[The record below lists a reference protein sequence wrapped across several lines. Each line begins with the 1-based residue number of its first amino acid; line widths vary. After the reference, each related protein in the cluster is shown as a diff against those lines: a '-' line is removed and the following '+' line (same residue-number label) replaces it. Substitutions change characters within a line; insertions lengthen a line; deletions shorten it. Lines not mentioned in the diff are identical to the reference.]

1 MDQTIRTIR
10 QETRK
15 TGEGILPDIVL
26 VVDTN
31 ILADL
36 GWKRDG
42 AVKNLVSLS
51 LENPKLLIIT
61 PRICSIEFLAVTFE
75 EVRSLTEVVR
85 QLKAKLPDIKRYGD
99 AKLTERI
106 HEVIDDITK
115 LAGRLRESPRDVLK
129 NMSELILVFEKN
141 LAVQFEEAYYTSK
154 NPKYELEFEDAL
166 VFSFVKL
173 FGIALD
179 ECKIIFLT
187 RDRDFDN
194 EPVLQELK
202 RVGVDVYFS
211 SGECMQ
217 RIKEALQ

>member
-1 MDQTIRTIR
+1 M
-10 QETRK
+10 
-15 TGEGILPDIVL
+15 
-26 VVDTN
+26 
-31 ILADL
+31 
-36 GWKRDG
+36 
-42 AVKNLVSLS
+42 S

-61 PRICSIEFLAVTFE
+61 PMICSIEFLAVTFA
-75 EVRSLTEVVR
+75 EVGSLTEVVR

-99 AKLTERI
+99 AKLTGRI
-106 HEVIDDITK
+106 HEVIDDVTK
-115 LAGRLRESPRDVLK
+115 LADRLRESPRDVLK
-129 NMSELILVFEKN
+129 NMSKLILVFEKN
-141 LAVQFEEAYYTSK
+141 LTVQFEEAYYAAK

-187 RDRDFDN
+187 RDRDFDT

-202 RVGVDVYFS
+202 EVGVDVYFS
-211 SGECMQ
+211 SGECVQ

>member
-1 MDQTIRTIR
+1 VDQTIRTIR

-15 TGEGILPDIVL
+15 AGEGILPNIVL

-36 GWKRDG
+36 GWKRD
-42 AVKNLVSLS
+42 AYVKNLVSMS

-61 PRICSIEFLAVTFE
+61 PRICSIEFLAVTFA
-75 EVRSLTEVVR
+75 EVGSLTEVVR

-99 AKLTERI
+99 AKLTGRI
-106 HEVIDDITK
+106 HEVIDDVTK
-115 LAGRLRESPRDVLK
+115 LADRLRESPRDVLK
-129 NMSELILVFEKN
+129 NMSKLILVFEKN
-141 LAVQFEEAYYTSK
+141 LTVQFEEAYYAAK

-187 RDRDFDN
+187 RDRDFDT

-202 RVGVDVYFS
+202 EVGVDVYFS
-211 SGECMQ
+211 SGECVQ

>member
-15 TGEGILPDIVL
+15 AGEGILPDIVL

-36 GWKRDG
+36 GWKRD
-42 AVKNLVSLS
+42 AYVKNLVSMS

-61 PRICSIEFLAVTFE
+61 PRICSIEFLAVTFA
-75 EVRSLTEVVR
+75 EVGSLTEVVR

-99 AKLTERI
+99 AKLTGRI
-106 HEVIDDITK
+106 HEVIDDVTK
-115 LAGRLRESPRDVLK
+115 LADRLRESPRDVLK
-129 NMSELILVFEKN
+129 NMSKLILVFKKN
-141 LAVQFEEAYYTSK
+141 LTVQFEEAYYAAK

-179 ECKIIFLT
+179 ECTCVF
-187 RDRDFDN
+187 
-194 EPVLQELK
+194 
-202 RVGVDVYFS
+202 G
-211 SGECMQ
+211 
-217 RIKEALQ
+217 